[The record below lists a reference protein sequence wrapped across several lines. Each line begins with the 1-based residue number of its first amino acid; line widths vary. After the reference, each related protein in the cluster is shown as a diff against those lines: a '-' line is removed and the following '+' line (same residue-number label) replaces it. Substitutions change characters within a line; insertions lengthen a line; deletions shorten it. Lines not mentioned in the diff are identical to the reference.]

1 MNTLYSFFIWRCFAI
16 AKEKDVLINEQIR
29 AKEVLV
35 IGPKGEQLGL
45 KSREDALT
53 LASVAGFDLVLMNAN
68 AEKPVCKL
76 MDYNKFKY
84 EKAKKMKEA
93 SKKQRENNTELKE
106 YRLSV
111 NIDIHDFNTRVKQA
125 SKYLEK
131 GHRIKAS
138 IRFRGRE
145 MAHTELGKDVLIRFA
160 DALKEFGAVESVK
173 AASDLL
179 SPVSGTVVEV
189 NEELEDQP
197 EKINEDAFGNWII
210 KVKLSDPSELDNL
223 MDAKAYA
230 EMTK

>member
-1 MNTLYSFFIWRCFAI
+1 M
-16 AKEKDVLINEQIR
+16 LINEQIR

-76 MDYNKFKY
+76 MDYNKYKY

-111 NIDIHDFNTRVKQA
+111 NIDIHDFNTRVNNAKKA
-125 SKYLEK
+125 FEK
-131 GHRIKAS
+131 GNKVKAS
-138 IRFRGRE
+138 IRFKGRQI
-145 MAHTELGKDVLIRFA
+145 AHPELAKEVLDRFYNKVSDVAEIE
-160 DALKEFGAVESVK
+160 LKPRIEGRTMFMQLTPK
-173 AASDLL
+173 
-179 SPVSGTVVEV
+179 
-189 NEELEDQP
+189 
-197 EKINEDAFGNWII
+197 K
-210 KVKLSDPSELDNL
+210 
-223 MDAKAYA
+223 
-230 EMTK
+230 